1 LTYKTKSKIKLKSEN
16 TELIQKIESMA
27 SREGEGEATR
37 GVNDNRRASSLSRYD
52 EAQALGG
59 HGVVGD
65 VSSPQRYQSF
75 SYREQDLVFW
85 LGHFFLPLEFYSS
98 TKLLNMITA
107 NRSIKKRTLK
117 TIGFWWMTSSMC
129 STT

>member
-1 LTYKTKSKIKLKSEN
+1 MHWKKRPETKTKSKIKLKSEN

-75 SYREQDLVFW
+75 SYREQV
-85 LGHFFLPLEFYSS
+85 
-98 TKLLNMITA
+98 
-107 NRSIKKRTLK
+107 K
-117 TIGFWWMTSSMC
+117 TIFLQLPVKRIPHILMYSF
-129 STT
+129 